1 MVEALNTLLREAY
14 HLNMSS
20 EIKTLVVGDK
30 LADKIEKEIG
40 AKSGNFTTLN
50 YQSDYGVIEIRRG

>member
-1 MVEALNTLLREAY
+1 
-14 HLNMSS
+14 
-20 EIKTLVVGDK
+20 LVVGDK